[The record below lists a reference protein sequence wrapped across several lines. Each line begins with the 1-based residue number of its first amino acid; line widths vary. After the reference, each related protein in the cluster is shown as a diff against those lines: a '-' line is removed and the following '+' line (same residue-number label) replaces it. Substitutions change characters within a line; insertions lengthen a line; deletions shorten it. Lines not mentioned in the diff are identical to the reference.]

1 MPIYRTD
8 TLVAADGTPIRY
20 RCYGA
25 QGPGIVLVHGG
36 LQAAQSFHRLAEL
49 LSAHYRV
56 YVPDRRGRRPE
67 SPAGDGYGLA
77 TEGEDLDALMRAV
90 DARRV
95 FGLSS
100 GATIA
105 LYTALQYRRTDGLA
119 LYEPPLTIDG
129 VDPAAWVP
137 HFRRALAAGHPIAAL
152 VEVIKGTGGE
162 EFVAR
167 LPRAVLIALLGPAI
181 AVEARF
187 VSGDSLAVKDL
198 IPTMYLD
205 SVVQSES
212 VTMVNPRIAELA
224 GSATEVLLLG
234 GERSTAGLRRGLEA
248 IAARVPACRHIELEK
263 QSHIAADNRGAP
275 DTVAAPLA
283 AFFAA

>member
-1 MPIYRTD
+1 MPTYRTD
-8 TLVAADGTPIRY
+8 TLVAPDGTPLRY

-25 QGPGIVLVHGG
+25 QGPAVLLVHGG
-36 LQAAQSFHRLAEL
+36 LQAAQNFHRLAEL
-49 LSAHYRV
+49 LSTRYRV

-77 TEGEDLDALMRAV
+77 AEGADLDALMRAV

-105 LYTALQYRRTDGLA
+105 LYTALQYRRTDRLA

-137 HFRRALAAGHPIAAL
+137 GYRRVLAAGHPIAAL
-152 VEVIKGTGGE
+152 VEVIKGTGGK

-167 LPRAVLIALLGPAI
+167 LPRPVLIALLGPAI
-181 AVEARF
+181 AVEARL

-205 SVVQSES
+205 SVVQAES
-212 VTMVNPRIAELA
+212 VSLVNPRIAELA
-224 GSATEVLLLG
+224 DSDTEVMLLG
-234 GERSTAGLRRGLEA
+234 GGRSTEALRRGLKA
-248 IAARVPACRHIELEK
+248 IAARIPACTQIELKK

-275 DTVAAPLA
+275 DTVARPLA
-283 AFFAA
+283 AFFAP